1 MSLYRKHLYPPDKGD
16 YIRKRRSVKAREEK
30 CILCAVRD
38 GDPDVA
44 KLDVYRE
51 NGFIVTVNLY
61 PYNPGHIM
69 IFPERHITDLRELTP
84 EEEVAF
90 IRIRNKSLDII
101 EGLYHCEG
109 FNIGFNIGKAS
120 GASIEHLHLHVVPRD
135 RGELGFMDII
145 GGAKIYIENP
155 AETVKKLR
163 KAFHA

>member
-16 YIRKRRSVKAREEK
+16 YIRKRRSGEAHKEK

-38 GDPDVA
+38 RDPEVA

-69 IFPERHITDLRELTP
+69 IFPERHITDLRDLTP
-84 EEEVAF
+84 EEEEAF
-90 IRIRNKSLDII
+90 IRIRNKSMDII
-101 EGLYHCEG
+101 EKLYHCEG
-109 FNIGFNIGKAS
+109 FNIGYNIGKAS

-155 AETVKKLR
+155 VETVQKL
-163 KAFHA
+163 KQAFQA